1 MVKPYNNNESKK
13 YEVRAMFDNIA
24 RNYDFLNHFL
34 SFGIDILWR
43 KRLIRTLKKYRPKSI
58 LDIATGTGDLAI
70 MAIKTGADNILGV
83 DISTQMIEVGNQKIK
98 KRSLDQKVRLTE
110 GDAESLNFE
119 DESFDAAMVAFGVR
133 NFEDLE
139 KGLFEINRVLKP
151 NAPFCVLEFSKPQHF
166 PVKQLY
172 GFYSYYLLPKIGRL
186 ISNDK
191 RAYTYLPESISEF
204 PHGDGF
210 LEILK
215 KCNFENTR
223 LKRLSFGIATLYIGE
238 KVCAEKQ

>member
-1 MVKPYNNNESKK
+1 
-13 YEVRAMFDNIA
+13 MFDNIA

-43 KRLIRTLKKYRPKSI
+43 KRLIRTLQKYKPKSI
-58 LDIATGTGDLAI
+58 LDVATGTGDLAL
-70 MAIKTGADNILGV
+70 MAIKTGADRILGI
-83 DISTQMIEVGNQKIK
+83 DISTQMIEVGNQKII
-98 KRSLDQKVRLTE
+98 KRNLDQKVSLIE
-110 GDAESLNFE
+110 GDAENLRFE
-119 DESFDAAMVAFGVR
+119 SESFDAAMVAFGVR

-151 NAPFCVLEFSKPQHF
+151 NAPFCVLEFSKPQYF

-172 GFYSYYLLPKIGRL
+172 RFYSYYLLPIIGRL

-210 LEILK
+210 LAILR

-223 LKRLSFGIATLYIGE
+223 LKQLSFGIATLYIGE
-238 KVCAEKQ
+238 KVSGEKQ